1 MSESIISDPKKTD
14 FIEVSGSIISNINIK
29 MAIFLFFTGMVIFS
43 DIFSDNFL
51 NNMDGAIHGEI
62 TTTKGTVIQLVV
74 FVLCYLILDL
84 LVKGEWI

>member
-1 MSESIISDPKKTD
+1 MSELINSDPKKTD